1 MDGLFLWMPNFERK
15 EVHGMSEQRV
25 TREVQ
30 VEERPALQ
38 ERFCEVPPQEV
49 ASSAAESDRSREAW
63 LAMTLGF
70 VP

>member
-1 MDGLFLWMPNFERK
+1 
-15 EVHGMSEQRV
+15 MSENEVMQD
-25 TREVQ
+25 VQ
-30 VEERPALQ
+30 VEEMPALQ

-49 ASSAAESDRSREAW
+49 APSAAESNKSREAW